1 MSLEAYK
8 QGRITAAS
16 QDGSR
21 EFISLLAC
29 ICADTTAIPPALI
42 YKGENLQ
49 DTWFDDLQMGKDPA
63 YFATSA
69 NGWSSNEI
77 GKKWL
82 VDVFDRHTKTKAGNR
97 RRLLIVD
104 GHSSH
109 LNLEFINLCDKRR
122 ILVLVLPPHSTHR
135 LQPLDVSLFSP
146 LARYYTNGL
155 NTFISTAYG
164 HTNMCKRTFWG
175 VFLPAW
181 KQAFSASNIASGWS
195 KTGIF
200 PYNPQAVLSQITK
213 PKVQTVQQ
221 AITTPL
227 TCRTTRRFHKSYQR
241 SPTFAK
247 TQKLIRAN
255 ERLTAKTSIYEHQ
268 LRGLEKSLQL
278 EKRKRKKGKKLHGA
292 EEATGGA
299 QFWGPEE
306 IQAAKER
313 NATKEAEK
321 QLIEDEKVAKKAS
334 ATEKKLQKE
343 TEKAQRAIRI
353 AEKRQAL
360 TEEKLQKAAIK
371 QALQELKLAVTQ
383 TTQAPRKA
391 QGVSTVPKVSKK
403 RKLAAVL
410 PVDDK
415 VSAPR
420 QKVMV
425 STTTRGRAI
434 LRPQRFES

>member
-1 MSLEAYK
+1 MSSEAYQ

-29 ICADTTAIPPALI
+29 ISADLIAIPPALI
-42 YKGENLQ
+42 YKGEYLQ
-49 DTWFDDLQMGKDPA
+49 DTWFDDLQIGKDQA

-82 VDVFDRHTKTKAGNR
+82 VDIFDRHTKTKAKNR

-109 LNLEFINLCDKRR
+109 LNLEFIDLCDKRR
-122 ILVLVLPPHSTHR
+122 IVLLVLPPHSTHR

-146 LARYYTNGL
+146 LARYYTNRL
-155 NTFISTAYG
+155 NIFISTAYG
-164 HTNMCKRTFWG
+164 HINMCKRTFWG

-200 PYNPQAVLSQITK
+200 PYNPQTVLSQITK
-213 PKVQTVQQ
+213 PKAPTVQQ

-227 TCRTTRRFHKSYQR
+227 TCRTTRRFLKSYQK

-247 TQKLIRAN
+247 TQKLIKAN
-255 ERLTAKTSIYEHQ
+255 ESLTAKTSIYEHQ

-292 EEATGGA
+292 GEATGGA

-321 QLIEDEKVAKKAS
+321 QLIEDEKAAKKAS
-334 ATEKKLQKE
+334 ALEKKLQKQ
-343 TEKAQRAIRI
+343 TEKAQRAIRLL
-353 AEKRQAL
+353 EKRQAL
-360 TEEKLQKAAIK
+360 AEEKLQKAAEK
-371 QALQELKLAVTQ
+371 QALQELKSAAAQ
-383 TTQAPRKA
+383 IAQAPRKA
-391 QGVSTVPKVSKK
+391 QRELPIPKIAKK

-410 PVDDK
+410 PVGDV
-415 VSAPR
+415 VSAKK
-420 QKVMV
+420 QKVC
-425 STTTRGRAI
+425 
-434 LRPQRFES
+434 EH

>member
-1 MSLEAYK
+1 M
-8 QGRITAAS
+8 
-16 QDGSR
+16 
-21 EFISLLAC
+21 
-29 ICADTTAIPPALI
+29 
-42 YKGENLQ
+42 
-49 DTWFDDLQMGKDPA
+49 
-63 YFATSA
+63 
-69 NGWSSNEI
+69 

-109 LNLEFINLCDKRR
+109 LNLEFIEICDKRR
-122 ILVLVLPPHSTHR
+122 ILILVLPPHSTHR

-146 LARYYTNGL
+146 LARYYTNRL

-164 HTNMCKRTFWG
+164 HTNICKRTFWG
-175 VFLPAW
+175 IFLPAW

-213 PKVQTVQQ
+213 PKVPTVQQ

-227 TCRTTRRFHKSYQR
+227 TCRTTRRFHKSYQK
-241 SPTFAK
+241 SPIFAK
-247 TQKLIRAN
+247 TQKLIKAN
-255 ERLTAKTSIYEHQ
+255 ERLTAKTSLYEHQ

-292 EEATGGA
+292 GKATGGA

-313 NATKEAEK
+313 NVIKEAEK
-321 QLIEDEKVAKKAS
+321 QSIEDEKAAKKAS
-334 ATEKKLQKE
+334 AMEKKLQNE
-343 TEKAQRAIRI
+343 REKAQRAIKM
-353 AEKRQAL
+353 AEKRQARA
-360 TEEKLQKAAIK
+360 EEKLQKVATK
-371 QALQELKLAVTQ
+371 QALQELKLAAAQ

-391 QGVSTVPKVSKK
+391 QGVLTVPKASKK

-410 PVDDK
+410 AVDDE
-415 VSAPR
+415 VSAQR

-425 STTTRGRAI
+425 SRSTRGRAI
-434 LRPQRFES
+434 LRPQRFEL